1 MFIVLD
7 DMKVTREKITNSTQ
21 DPNSLIKIRNMI
33 VNVTRDMIMMQEV
46 LGFITEALGI
56 MPVPPEPPEQAG
68 RSLYAR
74 LQINDA
80 KVALGSRVKD
90 LNKNIVGTFHERDLL
105 SQMSIINTNTKHFH
119 LYNTR
124 CFWKMNI
131 SFKVNMAC

>member
-7 DMKVTREKITNSTQ
+7 DMKVTRKKITDSTQ

-90 LNKNIVGTFHERDLL
+90 LNKNIVSTLAPHYSL
-105 SQMSIINTNTKHFH
+105 
-119 LYNTR
+119 
-124 CFWKMNI
+124 
-131 SFKVNMAC
+131 